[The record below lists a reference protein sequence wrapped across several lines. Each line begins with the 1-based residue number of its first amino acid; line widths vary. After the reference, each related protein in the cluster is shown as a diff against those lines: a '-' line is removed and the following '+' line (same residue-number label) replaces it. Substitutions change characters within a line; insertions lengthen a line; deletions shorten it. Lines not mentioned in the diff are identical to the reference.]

1 MLVEIDRQGDI
12 LLQERSPEI
21 SDAPVKNLVDI
32 KVLIELLLRA
42 VATVCRVERT
52 EVVEHFSRA
61 SGIVII
67 VDVDVV
73 SVIFDLIIQVHPLV
87 FKFHSLSIYFCNQCV
102 HALHGA
108 QTLFMPL
115 ISPSVPGAKRRVTSR
130 CHN

>member
-12 LLQERSPEI
+12 FLQERSPEI

-73 SVIFDLIIQVHPLV
+73 SVIFDLIIQVHPLG
-87 FKFHSLSIYFCNQCV
+87 F
-102 HALHGA
+102 
-108 QTLFMPL
+108 
-115 ISPSVPGAKRRVTSR
+115 
-130 CHN
+130 